1 MYTHCVGLGGMRPEY
16 FKRSLRPYEAEAY
29 IKGVDMRNRA
39 GYNQARMICNMW
51 RSEESDPIVFPWE
64 NKEDVINASKPKP
77 PTREEIDSTREWASQ
92 ITELINK
99 KHGKQCY
106 SSEATTGL

>member
-39 GYNQARMICNMW
+39 GYNQARMICDMW
-51 RSEESDPIVFPWE
+51 RSKDSEPIVFPWE
-64 NKEDVINASKPKP
+64 NKEDVISASKPQP
-77 PTREEIDSTREWASQ
+77 PTREQINDLMDWGASALETIKKQ
-92 ITELINK
+92 
-99 KHGKQCY
+99 KHGQ
-106 SSEATTGL
+106 E